1 MSEENKAKPTITVVI
16 GLEESLRDLLR
27 LHKRYVHAEVDA
39 GACGTRQDFAKLR
52 DAEEKFLD
60 AREAMNKRL
69 NLLDQV
75 GAEFDAAETARKARG
90 C

>member
-39 GACGTRQDFAKLR
+39 IGMADEAK
-52 DAEEKFLD
+52 
-60 AREAMNKRL
+60 
-69 NLLDQV
+69 
-75 GAEFDAAETARKARG
+75 
-90 C
+90 